1 MVTKEQIVHLLQVND
16 KAVIRALIVLTER
29 QTEDERLSEQTKF
42 NNGRGFRPCAHGN
55 LDGEVL
61 RQEPVS
67 HSQAACLLARS

>member
-16 KAVIRALIVLTER
+16 KAVIRALTER
-29 QTEDERLSEQTKF
+29 QTEDERLSAQTKF

>member
-42 NNGRGFRPCAHGN
+42 NNGRGFRP
-55 LDGEVL
+55 
-61 RQEPVS
+61 
-67 HSQAACLLARS
+67 